1 MFLNHQAGGG
11 GTQWFSL
18 VPRKGGESSASA
30 KGSLAII
37 LETPRPSGP
46 PAPETPA
53 GETLEPI
60 HCQSLSK
67 TEIQI

>member
-1 MFLNHQAGGG
+1 MFLNHQTGGG
-11 GTQWFSL
+11 GTQWVSV
-18 VPRKGGESSASA
+18 VPRRGRESSVSTT
-30 KGSLAII
+30 GSLAII

-53 GETLEPI
+53 GETVEPI
-60 HCQSLSK
+60 HCQSLSR